1 MVNLFIVFNF
11 DHSYQKECLFLF
23 FKEDPKPSSHITQ
36 RQKTRRRLTI
46 CDKPNATAKE
56 KIK

>member
-1 MVNLFIVFNF
+1 MVNLFIIFNF
-11 DHSYQKECLFLF
+11 DHSYQKECIFLC

-36 RQKTRRRLTI
+36 RQKTSIRITI
-46 CDKPNATAKE
+46 CGKPNATAIE

>member
-11 DHSYQKECLFLF
+11 DHSYQKEH
-23 FKEDPKPSSHITQ
+23 PKPSSHITQ

-46 CDKPNATAKE
+46 CGKPNATAIE